1 MMDHNQ
7 DHVGNSAEHRKSYI
21 GVVLTIIYSVIYGGF
36 VFLSVFY
43 PTLMGAR
50 TFLGMNLAVT
60 YGLGLIV
67 IAIILAMI
75 YNQMVRT
82 RTGVK
87 KSTKALKPD
96 QSELE
101 K

>member
-1 MMDHNQ
+1 MDQNQ
-7 DHVGNSAEHRKSYI
+7 AHEGNSADHRKSNI
-21 GVVLTIIYSVIYGGF
+21 GVVMTILYAIIYGGF

-43 PTLMGAR
+43 PSLMGLP
-50 TFLGMNLAVT
+50 TFLGLNLAIT
-60 YGLGLIV
+60 YGLGLII

-87 KSTKALKPD
+87 KLGEALKPD

>member
-1 MMDHNQ
+1 MDQNR
-7 DHVGNSAEHRKSYI
+7 DHKDNSAEQRKSYI
-21 GVVLTIIYSVIYGGF
+21 GVVMTILYAVIYGGF

-43 PTLMGAR
+43 PSLMGLR
-50 TFLGMNLAVT
+50 TFLGLNLAIT

-87 KSTKALKPD
+87 QPGNALKPD

>member
-1 MMDHNQ
+1 MDQNRANDNQ
-7 DHVGNSAEHRKSYI
+7 SAEDRKSNI
-21 GVVLTIIYSVIYGGF
+21 GVILTVVYAVIYGGF

-43 PTLMGAR
+43 PSRMGLQ
-50 TFLGMNLAVT
+50 TFSGLNLAIT

-82 RTGVK
+82 RPSANK
-87 KSTKALKPD
+87 PENASKSD
-96 QSELE
+96 QSEWE
-101 K
+101 N